1 MTISITHPSCCM
13 TARFLSPRSIGK
25 SIRFES
31 LVVMAIVEKFASA
44 NLMVQF
50 YIRVLL

>member
-1 MTISITHPSCCM
+1 M

-25 SIRFES
+25 SIKFES